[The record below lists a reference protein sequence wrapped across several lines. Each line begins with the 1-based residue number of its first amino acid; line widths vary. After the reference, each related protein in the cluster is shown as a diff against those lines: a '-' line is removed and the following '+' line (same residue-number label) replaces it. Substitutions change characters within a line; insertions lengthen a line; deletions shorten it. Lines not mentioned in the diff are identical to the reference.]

1 MATNDD
7 REIDELL
14 QDLFARKEGL
24 KELLEAVLNT
34 VMKAEVDQHVCAK
47 PYERTTRRRG
57 MRNGTKHRSLKTRV
71 GQLDLEVPQVR
82 GCEPYHP
89 SMFARWQRSER
100 AMLTACAQMYFQGV
114 STRRVQEVLKEM
126 GGLGISAGQ
135 VSRIAAELGEQLS
148 VFRNRRLDYTQYCF
162 LVIDARYEK
171 VRRNG
176 HIVTQAVLITAGIT
190 WEGRREILDWRIGDS
205 ESEETWSDV
214 FKGLKDR
221 GLKGLMMVTSLS
233 AEGSPKAGDAHKGI
247 KAALARHFQGVAWQR
262 CRVHFKRELLRKTSY
277 KHHKQLMSDIRSVFL
292 PEERSECLKRAE
304 EMAARWERVAP
315 KVARMLRD
323 DFESCLTVCRLPPQ
337 HRRRLGSTNMLER
350 VMRELKRR
358 SRVVGIFPDRSSCD
372 RLIGARLMEL
382 HETWQLEERRY
393 LPMDALERPEYQGV
407 LQFANTG

>member
-1 MATNDD
+1 MAIDND
-7 REIDELL
+7 RGIAELL

-24 KELLEAVLNT
+24 KELLEALLNT
-34 VMKAEVDQHVCAK
+34 VMKAEVDEHVCAK
-47 PYERTTRRRG
+47 PYERTSGRRG
-57 MRNGTKHRSLKTRV
+57 MRNGTKPRSLKTRV
-71 GQLDLEVPQVR
+71 GQLALEIPQVR

-114 STRRVQEVLKEM
+114 STRRVQQVLKEM
-126 GGLGISAGQ
+126 GGFGISAGQ
-135 VSRIAAELGEQLS
+135 VSRIAAELDEQLS

-176 HIVTQAVLITAGIT
+176 HIVSQAVLITAGIT

-205 ESEETWSDV
+205 ESEDTWSDV
-214 FKGLKDR
+214 FKSLKDR
-221 GLKGLMMVTSLS
+221 GLKGLMMVTS
-233 AEGSPKAGDAHKGI
+233 DAHKGI

-262 CRVHFKRELLRKTSY
+262 CRVHFKRELLKKTSY
-277 KHHKQLMSDIRSVFL
+277 KHHKELMSDIRGVFL
-292 PEERSECLKRAE
+292 PEERIECLKRAE
-304 EMAARWERVAP
+304 EMAVKWERLAP

-323 DFESCLTVCRLPPQ
+323 DFESCLTVCQLPPE
-337 HRRRLGSTNMLER
+337 HRRRLNSTNMLER

-358 SRVVGIFPDRSSCD
+358 SRVVGIFPDRASCD

-382 HETWQLEERRY
+382 HETWELEEQRY
-393 LPMDALERPEYQGV
+393 LSMDALERPEYQGV
-407 LQFANTG
+407 LQFANTA